1 MINIIDINAIC
12 DELGT
17 APPKVVAYAN
27 CTAIIIRNGDGE
39 KVLIVADEGMSRESV
54 KHRIAAAFKV
64 KAENLPSDA
73 KIEGVLSVGETKAIP
88 AVLIRESTAEE
99 LETHAKAS
107 HKHETTHMLPAA
119 PKPDPVGAPLSD
131 EDAAHVVEVLKRGL
145 YEDGSVPAQETPAIF
160 KPDPVTPAK
169 EIRAHQEAKKPHNK

>member
-1 MINIIDINAIC
+1 MIDIIEINKIC

-17 APPKVVAYAN
+17 APPKVVEYAN
-27 CTAIIIRNGDGE
+27 CNAIIILNGDGL

-64 KAENLPSDA
+64 KAENLASEDKLAEAFKELVTEAHKTRLQTFEGSTYQALPDPFA
-73 KIEGVLSVGETKAIP
+73 K
-88 AVLIRESTAEE
+88 

-107 HKHETTHMLPAA
+107 
-119 PKPDPVGAPLSD
+119 
-131 EDAAHVVEVLKRGL
+131 
-145 YEDGSVPAQETPAIF
+145 

-169 EIRAHQEAKKPHNK
+169 EIRAHQEGKKPHNK